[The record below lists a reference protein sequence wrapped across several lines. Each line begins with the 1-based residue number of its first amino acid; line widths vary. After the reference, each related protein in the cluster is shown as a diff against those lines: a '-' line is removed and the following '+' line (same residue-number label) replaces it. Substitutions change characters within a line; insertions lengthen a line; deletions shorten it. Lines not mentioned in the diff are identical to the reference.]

1 MAENE
6 GLRKTGNA
14 WVVCIEP
21 DVCNTPIGDEM
32 KPVPYQIRACL
43 AAGVDEASTVK
54 LGTFDTT
61 TMASRITTVEGD
73 EPGTG
78 GGVKSGV
85 NLGYCRPISHSTT
98 VQAQGNNIIYHTSLY
113 AMNCAGPDG
122 PENTIG
128 KAVFMAHGSA
138 PYAGPLVD
146 LDKMR
151 EEAEKSWWDKASD
164 WVHTGLDIVGFIPGL
179 GEIADGL
186 NAVIYLAEGDYLN
199 AGISAAGMIP
209 FAGAAATGGRLA
221 VKAGKAVAEAVGKE
235 GAQEAA
241 QQLGK
246 QGAEQLGKQGAEQA
260 GKQGAEQ
267 AGKQGAEQAGKEGA
281 EKAGKEGAEKA
292 GKEGAE
298 KAGKEGAEK
307 AGKEGAEKAGKE
319 GAEKAGKEGA
329 EKAGK
334 KGADDAAGG
343 GAKKPKK
350 QGKDGIV
357 IKGTPGKG
365 SKAGRGKG
373 HPKRPRERKS
383 SSEQPPRKRKREGH
397 PVDVV
402 TGEVVDEA
410 TDLSLP
416 GAIPLVIGRRYA
428 SSRHGDRDAALGPGW
443 VHSLEEWIEEGE
455 ETIDLHDGDG
465 RWIYFDKVG
474 AGEASFLR
482 GERLE
487 LRVGRDGSY
496 RVYNPESRITRV
508 FAGPGREALLRSIED
523 ASGNAI
529 TLDYQEGLLSR
540 VVDTAGREVLFTW
553 DRGRLA
559 RLDVRVDG
567 RVERSVEYRYS
578 KARNLA
584 AVVDALGNVEEYEYD
599 GADRMIAARLKGGAR
614 FQYAYDDESGRCVRT
629 WGPDGLHE
637 VELYIDERAQ
647 TTRAESEEPKIYTW
661 DDDGLVTREETTT
674 GVVLAE
680 REYDEDGFIV
690 EERNGA
696 GDATRLE
703 RDARGNPVRVVDAAG
718 NVTTWAYEG
727 DLPVKRT
734 GHDGLETLY
743 SHDERG
749 NLVEIQYPT
758 GVTYK
763 LSHDDRGRLCS
774 IEGPDGLVV
783 RYEYDARHN
792 VIAETDARGART
804 TFEYDTLG
812 RPVSMTDAL
821 GRVTRL
827 TYDRLGRPIE
837 IHRPDGTIARQ
848 AYDAQGNV
856 ARIADALGHVTVM
869 EYAGT
874 GVLTRVTQPDGRTW
888 SFRYSSKERLREI
901 ENPRGEVYAFT
912 YDIAGRVVEELTF
925 DGRVLKY
932 GYSKAGNLAR
942 IDYPDGSFRSFNHDR
957 LGNVV
962 FEQSTDGIA
971 TYPRDALGRL
981 LAAVVEEGES
991 KVVTMFER
999 DGLGRIVTERQGDK
1013 ALRFEYD
1020 ALGRRTKRVLPNG
1033 ATTKYVHDAL
1043 GALVAVEHDG
1053 YRMDIERDVLGREV
1067 WRGRP
1072 DEQVSIQSGY
1082 DAMDR
1087 LIEQRVSASAPGAAI
1102 TQDLVDRKWSYDALG
1117 RVTRIEDGR
1126 WGATTYRYERIDQ
1139 LLEARRGSLREVFA
1153 YDAAGSLL
1161 KMLEGLE
1168 AQTGAAEWELAPGD
1182 LLRQTGKAKYT
1193 YDKRGRRVVKLDLG
1207 ARAANAQGAA
1217 TEYAWDCRDRLRE
1230 VRRPDGTR
1238 VRFSY
1243 DAFGRRV
1250 RKEVVPAGAE
1260 TPDRVVEFV
1269 WDGDELAAD
1278 LERTRGARVFVHDP
1292 GTFVPLL
1299 HAEQGEVFAVVSDHL
1314 GMPKELVGQDGRV
1327 AWSAAHSVWGRV
1339 VEVWRDPA
1347 AQHARPVESPFR
1359 LLGQYEDEETGL
1371 CYTRFRY
1378 FDQEVGRW
1386 CSPDPLGI
1394 HGGARLFAFDGCPTM
1409 EVDPW
1414 GLKTGGAKGRASA
1427 GDESELFYRTMSKEH
1442 YETLKA
1448 TGRMP
1453 GTTET
1458 TISPTQSFS
1467 ESYNGVLV
1475 EFKMKP
1481 GTRAALE
1488 AIGVRDVSALT
1499 TEAYPDMPI
1508 GEKGWGKKHA
1518 RFKGEGKQ
1526 INIALGTGKALDI
1539 FNDNIQGF
1547 DCVGE

>member
-14 WVVCIEP
+14 WVVCLEP
-21 DVCNTPIGDEM
+21 DVCKTPIGDEM

-43 AAGVDEASTVK
+43 AAGVDEATTVK
-54 LGTFDTT
+54 LGTFDTA
-61 TMASRITTVEGD
+61 TMASRITTVQGD

-98 VQAQGNNIIYHTSLY
+98 VHAGGANVTYHTSLY

-128 KAVFMAHGSA
+128 KAVFMAHGLA

-146 LDKMR
+146 LNKMR
-151 EEAEKSWWDKASD
+151 EEAEKSWWEKASD

-267 AGKQGAEQAGKEGA
+267 AGKQGAEQAGKQ
-281 EKAGKEGAEKA
+281 
-292 GKEGAE
+292 
-298 KAGKEGAEK
+298 GAEK

-350 QGKDGIV
+350 KGDDGV
-357 IKGTPGKG
+357 VVKGTPGKG
-365 SKAGRGKG
+365 SKAGSG
-373 HPKRPRERKS
+373 
-383 SSEQPPRKRKREGH
+383 KRKGGKHRRRGSPKKKHKKKEKCTTVGH
-397 PVDVV
+397 PVDVA

-410 TDLSLP
+410 TDISLP
-416 GAIPLVIGRRYA
+416 GVIPLVIERRYA
-428 SSRHGDRDAALGPGW
+428 SSRCDDRDAALGPGW
-443 VHSLEEWIEEGE
+443 SHSLEQWIEEGE
-455 ETIDLHDGDG
+455 ETIDLHDDEG
-465 RWIYFDKVG
+465 RWICFDKVG
-474 AGEASFLR
+474 AGEASFER

-496 RVYNPESRITRV
+496 RVYDLESRIARV
-508 FAGPGREALLRSIED
+508 FAGPGRKALLRSIED

-553 DRGRLA
+553 DRGRLV
-559 RLDVRVDG
+559 RLDVRIDG
-567 RVERSVEYRYS
+567 RVEQWVEYRYS

-584 AVVDALGNVEEYEYD
+584 AVVDALGSVEEYEYD
-599 GADRMIAARLKGGAR
+599 GADRMIVAQLKNGAR
-614 FQYAYDDESGRCVRT
+614 FQYTYDDESGRCVRT

-637 VELYIDERAQ
+637 VELYADERTQ
-647 TTRAESEEPKIYTW
+647 TTRAESEEPRIYTW

-680 REYDEDGFIV
+680 REYDEDGFLV

-696 GDATRLE
+696 GDTTRFE
-703 RDARGNPVRVVDAAG
+703 RDARGNLVRVVDPAG

-734 GHDGLETLY
+734 GPDGLETLY
-743 SHDERG
+743 THDARG
-749 NLVEIQYPT
+749 SLTEIHYPP

-763 LSHDDRGRLCS
+763 LTYDDRGRLWS
-774 IEGPDGLVV
+774 IEGAEGPVV
-783 RYEYDARHN
+783 RYEYDAWHN

-804 TFEYDTLG
+804 MFEYDTLG

-821 GRVTRL
+821 GRGTRL
-827 TYDRLGRPIE
+827 AYDRLGRPIE
-837 IHRPDGTIARQ
+837 LQRPDGSVMQ
-848 AYDAQGNV
+848 QVYDAQGNV
-856 ARIADALGHVTVM
+856 ARITDALGQVTAM

-874 GVLTRVTQPDGRTW
+874 GVLAHVTRPEGQKW
-888 SFRYSSKERLREI
+888 SFRYTSTERLREI
-901 ENPRGEVYAFT
+901 ENPRGEVYRFT
-912 YDIAGRVVEELTF
+912 YDAAGRVIEERTF

-932 GYSKAGNLAR
+932 DYSKAGNLSR
-942 IDYPDGSFRSFNHDR
+942 IDYPDGSFRAFNYDR
-957 LGNVV
+957 IGNIV

-971 TYPRDALGRL
+971 TYPRDSLGRL
-981 LAAVVEEGES
+981 LAAVVEEGEH
-991 KVVTMFER
+991 KIVTMFER
-999 DGLGRIVTERQGDK
+999 DRLGRIVTERQGDK
-1013 ALRFEYD
+1013 SLRFEYD
-1020 ALGRRTKRVLPNG
+1020 AHGRRTRRVLPNG
-1033 ATTKYVHDAL
+1033 ATTKYVYDAL
-1043 GALVAVEHDG
+1043 DALVAVEHDG
-1053 YRMDIERDVLGREV
+1053 YRMEIERDVLGREI

-1072 DEQVSIQSGY
+1072 DEQVSIRSGY
-1082 DAMDR
+1082 DTMDR
-1087 LIEQRVSASAPGAAI
+1087 LIEQRVSASTPGTEI
-1102 TQDLVDRKWSYDALG
+1102 TKGLVERKWSYDALG
-1117 RVTRIEDGR
+1117 RVTRIDDGR
-1126 WGATTYRYERIDQ
+1126 WGATTYRYDRIDQ

-1153 YDAAGSLL
+1153 YDVAGSLRT
-1161 KMLEGLE
+1161 MLESLE
-1168 AQTGAAEWELAPGD
+1168 AQAGSPEWEIAPGD
-1182 LLRQTGKAKYT
+1182 LLRHAGKAKYT
-1193 YDKRGRRVVKLDLG
+1193 YDKRGRRTVKLDLG
-1207 ARAANAQGAA
+1207 ARTEGAEAAA

-1250 RKEVVPAGAE
+1250 RKDVVLAGAE
-1260 TPDRVVEFV
+1260 TADRTVEFL
-1269 WDGDELAAD
+1269 WDGNELAAD

-1292 GTFVPLL
+1292 GTSVPLL
-1299 HAEQGEVFAVVSDHL
+1299 QAEQGQVFAVVNDHL
-1314 GMPKELVGQDGRV
+1314 GMPKELLGPDGRV
-1327 AWSAAHSVWGRV
+1327 AWSAAHSAWGRV
-1339 VEVWRDPA
+1339 VEVFRDQA
-1347 AQHARPVESPFR
+1347 AQDARPVESPFR
-1359 LLGQYEDEETGL
+1359 LLGQYADDETGL
-1371 CYTRFRY
+1371 CYVRFRY
-1378 FDQEVGRW
+1378 WDPDVGRW
-1386 CSPDPLGI
+1386 CSPDPLGVA
-1394 HGGARLFAFDGCPTM
+1394 GGAKLFAFDGSPTLLVDPLGLNTRPPKRLKKEDPGLQDFIQKLQQAGVNVTNSNIEIM
-1409 EVDPW
+1409 GASGEILGEVDVITDKVLIQYKNGASSPNAIIKQV
-1414 GLKTGGAKGRASA
+1414 LEKTEPYVTRPVVVFVNDTGKSGDRTVKKA
-1427 GDESELFYRTMSKEH
+1427 GSKICV
-1442 YETLKA
+1442 TNNFDL
-1448 TGRMP
+1448 
-1453 GTTET
+1453 
-1458 TISPTQSFS
+1458 
-1467 ESYNGVLV
+1467 LV
-1475 EFKMKP
+1475 E
-1481 GTRAALE
+1481 
-1488 AIGVRDVSALT
+1488 AI
-1499 TEAYPDMPI
+1499 
-1508 GEKGWGKKHA
+1508 K
-1518 RFKGEGKQ
+1518 
-1526 INIALGTGKALDI
+1526 
-1539 FNDNIQGF
+1539 
-1547 DCVGE
+1547 

>member
-6 GLRKTGNA
+6 GIRKTGNA

-21 DVCNTPIGDEM
+21 DVCKTPIGDEM

-43 AAGVDEASTVK
+43 AAGVDEASTVR

-61 TMASRITTVEGD
+61 TMASRITRVEGD

-113 AMNCAGPDG
+113 AMNCAGPNG
-122 PENTIG
+122 PENTTG
-128 KAVFMAHGSA
+128 KVVFMAHGLA

-146 LDKMR
+146 LNKMR
-151 EEAEKSWWDKASD
+151 EEAEKSWWEKASD
-164 WVHTGLDIVGFIPGL
+164 WVHTGLDIAGFIPGI

-186 NAVIYLAEGDYLN
+186 NAAIYLAEGDYVN
-199 AGISAAGMIP
+199 AAISAAGMIP

-221 VKAGKAVAEAVGKE
+221 AKAGKAIAEGVGQQGAKQ
-235 GAQEAA
+235 GAQEVA
-241 QQLGK
+241 QQ
-246 QGAEQLGKQGAEQA
+246 AGKQGAEQA

-267 AGKQGAEQAGKEGA
+267 AGKQGAEQAGKQGA
-281 EKAGKEGAEKA
+281 EGAGKEGAERA

-298 KAGKEGAEK
+298 RAGKEGAER
-307 AGKEGAEKAGKE
+307 AGKEGAG
-319 GAEKAGKEGA
+319 
-329 EKAGK
+329 KAGK
-334 KGADDAAGG
+334 KGDDAAGG

-350 QGKDGIV
+350 KGNDGIV
-357 IKGTPGKG
+357 VKGSGGKG
-365 SKAGRGKG
+365 GGGRGG
-373 HPKRPRERKS
+373 SRGPKRPRKRRQS
-383 SSEQPPRKRKREGH
+383 SGRPSRKRRCEGH
-397 PVDVV
+397 PVDVA

-416 GAIPLVIGRRYA
+416 GAIPLVIERRYA
-428 SSRHGDRDAALGPGW
+428 SSRQDDRDAALGPGW
-443 VHSLEEWIEEGE
+443 AHSLEEWIEEGE
-455 ETIDLHDGDG
+455 ETIDLHDGEG
-465 RWIYFDKVG
+465 RWIYFDKVS
-474 AGEASFLR
+474 AGEATFHR

-496 RVYNPESRITRV
+496 RVYSPENRITRV
-508 FAGPGREALLRSIED
+508 FSGPGRRALLRSIED
-523 ASGNAI
+523 ANGNAI

-540 VVDTAGREVLFTW
+540 VVDTAEREVLFTW

-567 RVERSVEYRYS
+567 RVEQSVEYRYS

-637 VELYIDERAQ
+637 VELYADERAQ
-647 TTRAESEEPKIYTW
+647 TTRTESQEPKIYTW

-680 REYDEDGFIV
+680 RAYDEDGHVV

-696 GDATRLE
+696 GDATRFE
-703 RDARGNPVRVVDAAG
+703 RDARGNLVRVVDPAG

-734 GHDGLETLY
+734 GSDGLETLY
-743 SHDERG
+743 AHDARG
-749 NLVEIQYPT
+749 NLIEVQYPT
-758 GVTYK
+758 GITYK

-774 IEGPDGLVV
+774 IEGPEGPVV
-783 RYEYDARHN
+783 RYEYDARHD

-856 ARIADALGHVTVM
+856 ARIADALGRVTAM

-874 GVLTRVTQPDGRTW
+874 GVLARITQPDGNTW
-888 SFRYSSKERLREI
+888 SFRYTSTERLREI

-912 YDIAGRVVEELTF
+912 YDVAGRIAEELTF
-925 DGRVLKY
+925 DGRALKY

-942 IDYPDGSFRSFNHDR
+942 VDYPDGSFRSFNHDR
-957 LGNVV
+957 LGNII
-962 FEQSTDGIA
+962 FEKSTDGIA
-971 TYPRDALGRL
+971 TYPRDTLGRL

-999 DGLGRIVTERQGDK
+999 DELGRVVTERQGDK

-1033 ATTKYVHDAL
+1033 ATTKYVYDAL
-1043 GALVAVEHDG
+1043 DALIAVEHDG
-1053 YRMDIERDVLGREV
+1053 YRMEIERDVLGREV

-1082 DAMDR
+1082 DAMNR

-1102 TQDLVDRKWSYDALG
+1102 VEGLVERRWSYDALG

-1126 WGATTYRYERIDQ
+1126 WGATTYRYDRIDQ
-1139 LLEARRGSLREVFA
+1139 LLEAQRGSLREVFA
-1153 YDAAGSLL
+1153 YDAAGSLQ

-1168 AQTGAAEWELAPGD
+1168 AQAASPEWEIAPGN
-1182 LLRQTGKAKYT
+1182 LLRQTGKAKHT
-1193 YDKRGRRVVKLDLG
+1193 YDARGRRVVKIDLG
-1207 ARAANAQGAA
+1207 VRAGGAEGAA
-1217 TEYAWDCRDRLRE
+1217 TEYMWDCRDRLRE

-1250 RKEVVPAGAE
+1250 RKELVPAGAE
-1260 TPDRVVEFV
+1260 AADRMVEFL

-1299 HAEQGEVFAVVSDHL
+1299 QAEQGQVFAVVSDHL
-1314 GMPKELVGQDGRV
+1314 GMPKELVGPDGRV
-1327 AWSAAHSVWGRV
+1327 AWSAVHSAWGRV
-1339 VEVWRDPA
+1339 IDAWKDPA
-1347 AQHARPVESPFR
+1347 AQPARPVESPFR
-1359 LLGQYEDEETGL
+1359 LLGQYADEETGL

-1378 FDQEVGRW
+1378 FDPEVGRW
-1386 CSPDPLGI
+1386 CSPDPLGLA
-1394 HGGARLFAFDGCPTM
+1394 GGRNLYSYAPNALGWI
-1409 EVDPW
+1409 DPL
-1414 GLKTGGAKGRASA
+1414 GLKCEVFVRFVSEAEANAIRNAGG
-1427 GDESELFYRTMSKEH
+1427 LVP
-1442 YETLKA
+1442 
-1448 TGRMP
+1448 RMHGSTP
-1453 GTTET
+1453 
-1458 TISPTQSFS
+1458 S
-1467 ESYNGVLV
+1467 
-1475 EFKMKP
+1475 
-1481 GTRAALE
+1481 RAAKWISE
-1488 AIGVRDVSALT
+1488 AAQPRNPRDLGASSNYTHRVELRMKEGTKDWLNDPSRKVDYERMEGTEKDNADKVMVKSNEPGSYGVGSNL
-1499 TEAYPDMPI
+1499 
-1508 GEKGWGKKHA
+1508 
-1518 RFKGEGKQ
+1518 
-1526 INIALGTGKALDI
+1526 LDA
-1539 FNDNIQGF
+1539 FNERIVQGGIS
-1547 DCVGE
+1547 VTPLSQGSGRRRR

>member
-6 GLRKTGNA
+6 ALCKTGNA
-14 WVVCIEP
+14 WVVCTEP
-21 DVCNTPIGDEM
+21 DVCKTPIGDEM

-43 AAGVDEASTVK
+43 AAGVDEATTVR
-54 LGTFDTT
+54 LGTFDTA
-61 TMASRITTVEGD
+61 TMASRITTVQGD

-85 NLGYCRPISHSTT
+85 NLGYCRPVTHSTT
-98 VQAQGNNIIYHTSLY
+98 VHAGGANVTYHTSLY

-122 PENTIG
+122 PENTFG
-128 KAVFMAHGSA
+128 KAVFMAHGLA

-146 LDKMR
+146 LNKMR
-151 EEAEKSWWDKASD
+151 EEAEKSWWEKASD

-186 NAVIYLAEGDYLN
+186 NAAIYLAEGDYLN
-199 AGISAAGMIP
+199 AAISAAGMIP
-209 FAGAAATGGRLA
+209 FGGAAATGGRLA
-221 VKAGKAVAEAVGKE
+221 AKAGKAVAEAVGKE

-246 QGAEQLGKQGAEQA
+246 QGAEQLGKQ
-260 GKQGAEQ
+260 
-267 AGKQGAEQAGKEGA
+267 
-281 EKAGKEGAEKA
+281 
-292 GKEGAE
+292 GAE

-350 QGKDGIV
+350 GKDGV
-357 IKGTPGKG
+357 VVKGTPGKG
-365 SKAGRGKG
+365 SKAGGGRGR
-373 HPKRPRERKS
+373 PKRPRKRKS
-383 SSEQPPRKRKREGH
+383 SSGQPSRKRKREGH
-397 PVDVV
+397 PVDVA

-416 GAIPLVIGRRYA
+416 GVIPLVFERRYA
-428 SSRHGDRDAALGPGW
+428 SSRHDDRDAALGPGW

-455 ETIDLHDGDG
+455 ETIDLHDGEG

-474 AGEASFLR
+474 AGEASFHR

-487 LRVGRDGSY
+487 LRVGLDGSY
-496 RVYNPESRITRV
+496 RVYSPENRVTRV

-567 RVERSVEYRYS
+567 RVEQSVGYRYS
-578 KARNLA
+578 NARNLA
-584 AVVDALGNVEEYEYD
+584 AVVDALGNAEEYEYD
-599 GADRMIAARLKGGAR
+599 GADRMISARLKNGAR
-614 FQYAYDDESGRCVRT
+614 FQYTYDDESGRCVRT

-637 VELYIDERAQ
+637 VELYADERTR

-680 REYDEDGFIV
+680 REYDEDGHVV

-696 GDATRLE
+696 GNAARFE
-703 RDARGNPVRVVDAAG
+703 RDGRGNVVRVVDPAG
-718 NVTTWAYEG
+718 NVTAWTYEG

-734 GHDGLETLY
+734 GPDGLETLY
-743 SHDERG
+743 THDARG
-749 NLVEIQYPT
+749 DLIGIQYPT

-774 IEGPDGLVV
+774 IEGPEGPVV

-812 RPVSMTDAL
+812 RPVSMTDTL

-837 IHRPDGTIARQ
+837 IQRPDGTIARH
-848 AYDAQGNV
+848 AYDAQGNL
-856 ARIADALGHVTVM
+856 ARITDALGHVTTM
-869 EYAGT
+869 DYAGT
-874 GVLTRVTQPDGRTW
+874 GVLTRITQPDGHTW
-888 SFRYSSKERLREI
+888 SFRYTPKERLREI
-901 ENPRGEVYAFT
+901 ENPRGERYAFAR
-912 YDIAGRVVEELTF
+912 DLAGRVVEERTF

-932 GYSKAGNLAR
+932 DYSKAGNLSR
-942 IDYPDGSFRSFNHDR
+942 IDYPDGSFRAFNHDK
-957 LGNVV
+957 LGNVA
-962 FEQSTDGIA
+962 FERSTDGIA
-971 TYPRDALGRL
+971 TYLRDAFGRL
-981 LAAVVEEGES
+981 LGAVVEEGER

-999 DGLGRIVTERQGDK
+999 DKLGRIVTERQGDK

-1033 ATTKYVHDAL
+1033 ATTSYVYDAL
-1043 GALVAVEHDG
+1043 DALIAVEHDG
-1053 YRMDIERDVLGREV
+1053 YRMEIERDVLGREV

-1072 DEQVSIQSGY
+1072 DEQVSIRSRY

-1087 LIEQRVSASAPGAAI
+1087 LIEQRVSASAPGAEI
-1102 TQDLVDRKWSYDALG
+1102 TKDLVERKWSYDALG
-1117 RVTRIEDGR
+1117 RVARIEDGR
-1126 WGATTYRYERIDQ
+1126 WGVTTYRYDRIDQ
-1139 LLEARRGSLREVFA
+1139 LLEAQRGSLREVFA
-1153 YDAAGSLL
+1153 YDAAGSLQR
-1161 KMLEGLE
+1161 MLEGLE
-1168 AQTGAAEWELAPGD
+1168 AQSGSPEWEIAPGD

-1193 YDKRGRRVVKLDLG
+1193 YDERGRRVVKLDLS
-1207 ARAANAQGAA
+1207 ARAGGAEGAA
-1217 TEYAWDCRDRLRE
+1217 TEYTWDCRDRLRE

-1250 RKEVVPAGAE
+1250 RKEIVPTGAE
-1260 TPDRVVEFV
+1260 VADRTVEFV
-1269 WDGDELAAD
+1269 WDGNELAAD

-1299 HAEQGEVFAVVSDHL
+1299 QAEQGQVFAVVNDHL
-1314 GMPKELVGQDGRV
+1314 GMPKELVDPDGRV
-1327 AWSAAHSVWGRV
+1327 AWSAAHSAWGRV
-1339 VEVWRDPA
+1339 VEVFRDPA
-1347 AQHARPVESPFR
+1347 AQRAVPVESPFR
-1359 LLGQYEDEETGL
+1359 LLGQYSDEETGL

-1378 FDQEVGRW
+1378 FDPEVGRW
-1386 CSPDPLGI
+1386 CSADPLGI
-1394 HGGARLFAFDGCPTM
+1394 RGGARLYAFDGAATL
-1409 EVDPW
+1409 EVDPL
-1414 GLKTGGAKGRASA
+1414 GLSKLNLGA
-1427 GDESELFYRTMSKEH
+1427 GDNPMRDAVNVDLNPRHPDVTSVDANIMPYANDAFDSVHAINPHGFNPVSDEVARVLKPGGQLVVTVNSSANPYTPGKRKAPISEALE
-1442 YETLKA
+1442 
-1448 TGRMP
+1448 
-1453 GTTET
+1453 
-1458 TISPTQSFS
+1458 
-1467 ESYNGVLV
+1467 LV
-1475 EFKMKP
+1475 EGPVPLKPEHDFGTMKRTDGGPLDKTKLQSYVFKKKQSNP
-1481 GTRAALE
+1481 P
-1488 AIGVRDVSALT
+1488 SS
-1499 TEAYPDMPI
+1499 
-1508 GEKGWGKKHA
+1508 GKC
-1518 RFKGEGKQ
+1518 GK
-1526 INIALGTGKALDI
+1526 
-1539 FNDNIQGF
+1539 
-1547 DCVGE
+1547 

>member
-6 GLRKTGNA
+6 GLCKTGNA

-21 DVCNTPIGDEM
+21 DVCKTPIGDEM

-54 LGTFDTT
+54 LGTFDTA
-61 TMASRITTVEGD
+61 TMASRITTVQGD

-98 VQAQGNNIIYHTSLY
+98 VQAQGNNIVYHTSLY

-128 KAVFMAHGSA
+128 KAVFMAHGLA

-151 EEAEKSWWDKASD
+151 EEAEKSWWEKASD

-186 NAVIYLAEGDYLN
+186 NAAIYLAEGDYLN
-199 AGISAAGMIP
+199 AAISAAGMIP
-209 FAGAAATGGRLA
+209 FGGAAATGGRLA
-221 VKAGKAVAEAVGKE
+221 AKAGKAVAEAVGKE

-241 QQLGK
+241 QQVGKQGAK
-246 QGAEQLGKQGAEQA
+246 QGAEQ
-260 GKQGAEQ
+260 
-267 AGKQGAEQAGKEGA
+267 
-281 EKAGKEGAEKA
+281 
-292 GKEGAE
+292 
-298 KAGKEGAEK
+298 AGKEGAEK

-343 GAKKPKK
+343 GAKKPKNK
-350 QGKDGIV
+350 GDDGV
-357 IKGTPGKG
+357 VVKGTPGKG
-365 SKAGRGKG
+365 SKAGSG
-373 HPKRPRERKS
+373 
-383 SSEQPPRKRKREGH
+383 KRKGGKHRRKESPKKKRKKKDKCTTVGH
-397 PVDVV
+397 PVDVA

-410 TDLSLP
+410 TDISLP
-416 GAIPLVIGRRYA
+416 GVIPLVIERQYA
-428 SSRHGDRDAALGPGW
+428 SSRCDDRDAALGPGW
-443 VHSLEEWIEEGE
+443 SHSLEQWIEEGE
-455 ETIDLHDGDG
+455 ETIDLHDDEG
-465 RWIYFDKVG
+465 RWICFDKVG
-474 AGEASFLR
+474 AGEASFER

-496 RVYNPESRITRV
+496 RVYDPESRITRA
-508 FAGPGREALLRSIED
+508 FAGPGRKALLRSIED

-540 VVDTAGREVLFTW
+540 VVDTAGREVLFSW

-567 RVERSVEYRYS
+567 RVEQSVEYRYS

-599 GADRMIAARLKGGAR
+599 GADRMTVARLKNGAR
-614 FQYAYDDESGRCVRT
+614 FQYTYDDESGRCVRT

-637 VELYIDERAQ
+637 VELYADERTQ

-674 GVVLAE
+674 GVLLGE
-680 REYDEDGFIV
+680 REYDEDDFV
-690 EERNGA
+690 LEERNGA
-696 GDATRLE
+696 GDATRFE
-703 RDARGNPVRVVDAAG
+703 RDARGNLVRVVDPAG
-718 NVTTWAYEG
+718 NATAWTYEG
-727 DLPVKRT
+727 DLPVKRI
-734 GHDGLETLY
+734 GPDGLETLY
-743 SHDERG
+743 THDARG
-749 NLVEIQYPT
+749 NLIEIQYST

-763 LSHDDRGRLCS
+763 VSYDDRGRLCS
-774 IEGPDGLVV
+774 IEGPEGPVV

-821 GRVTRL
+821 GRVARIA
-827 TYDRLGRPIE
+827 YDRMGRPIE
-837 IHRPDGTIARQ
+837 IQRPDGTVARQ

-856 ARIADALGHVTVM
+856 ARVTDALGQATAM
-869 EYAGT
+869 EYGGT
-874 GVLTRVTQPDGRTW
+874 GVLTRITQPDGQTW
-888 SFRYSSKERLREI
+888 SFRYTSTERLREI

-912 YDIAGRVVEELTF
+912 YDVAGRIVEELTF

-971 TYPRDALGRL
+971 TYPRDTLGRL

-999 DGLGRIVTERQGDK
+999 DKLGRIVTERQGDK

-1033 ATTKYVHDAL
+1033 ATTKYEYDAL
-1043 GALVAVEHDG
+1043 DALIAVEHDG
-1053 YRMDIERDVLGREV
+1053 YRMEIERDALGREV
-1067 WRGRP
+1067 CRCSP

-1082 DAMDR
+1082 DAMNR
-1087 LIEQRVSASAPGAAI
+1087 LIEQRVSASAPGTAV
-1102 TQDLVDRKWSYDALG
+1102 TKDLVERKWSYDALG
-1117 RVTRIEDGR
+1117 RVTRIEDCR
-1126 WGATTYRYERIDQ
+1126 WGATTYRYDRIDQ
-1139 LLEARRGSLREVFA
+1139 LLEAQRGSLREVFA
-1153 YDAAGSLL
+1153 YDAAGSLRR
-1161 KMLEGLE
+1161 MLEGLE
-1168 AQTGAAEWELAPGD
+1168 AHAGSREWEIAPGNV
-1182 LLRQTGKAKYT
+1182 LRQTSEAKYT

-1207 ARAANAQGAA
+1207 ARAGGAEGAA
-1217 TEYAWDCRDRLRE
+1217 TEYTWDCRDRLRE
-1230 VRRPDGTR
+1230 VRRPDGAR

-1250 RKEVVPAGAE
+1250 RKELVPAGAE
-1260 TPDRVVEFV
+1260 AADGTVEFL

-1299 HAEQGEVFAVVSDHL
+1299 HAEQGQVFAVVSDHL
-1314 GMPKELVGQDGRV
+1314 GMPKELVGPDGRV
-1327 AWSAAHSVWGRV
+1327 AWSAVHSAWGRV
-1339 VEVWRDPA
+1339 IDAWRDPP
-1347 AQHARPVESPFR
+1347 AQNARPMESPFR
-1359 LLGQYEDEETGL
+1359 LLGQYADEETGL

-1378 FDQEVGRW
+1378 FDSEVGRW
-1386 CSPDPLGI
+1386 CSPDPLGLA
-1394 HGGARLFAFDGCPTM
+1394 GGRNLYSYAPNALGWI
-1409 EVDPW
+1409 DPL
-1414 GLKTGGAKGRASA
+1414 GLKCEVFVRFVSEAEANAIRSA
-1427 GDESELFYRTMSKEH
+1427 GGLVPRMHGSTPSRAAKWISEASQPRNPRDLGASSNYTHR
-1442 YETLKA
+1442 
-1448 TGRMP
+1448 
-1453 GTTET
+1453 
-1458 TISPTQSFS
+1458 
-1467 ESYNGVLV
+1467 V
-1475 EFKMKP
+1475 EFKMKEGTKQWLNDPSRKIDYESMAGTEKDNADKVMVKSNEP
-1481 GTRAALE
+1481 GSY
-1488 AIGVRDVSALT
+1488 GVGSNLLDAFNER
-1499 TEAYPDMPI
+1499 
-1508 GEKGWGKKHA
+1508 
-1518 RFKGEGKQ
+1518 
-1526 INIALGTGKALDI
+1526 IAQGGISVTPLSQGTGRRRR
-1539 FNDNIQGF
+1539 
-1547 DCVGE
+1547 

>member
-21 DVCNTPIGDEM
+21 DVCKTPIGDEM

-43 AAGVDEASTVK
+43 AAGVDEASTVT

-151 EEAEKSWWDKASD
+151 EEAEKSWWEKASD
-164 WVHTGLDIVGFIPGL
+164 WVHTGLDIVGFIPGV

-186 NAVIYLAEGDYLN
+186 NAVIYLAEGDYMN
-199 AGISAAGMIP
+199 AAISAAGMIP

-221 VKAGKAVAEAVGKE
+221 VKAGKAVAKAVGKE

-241 QQLGK
+241 EQVAKQGAEQAGK
-246 QGAEQLGKQGAEQA
+246 QGAEKAGKQGAEQA

-267 AGKQGAEQAGKEGA
+267 AGKQGAEQAGK
-281 EKAGKEGAEKA
+281 
-292 GKEGAE
+292 
-298 KAGKEGAEK
+298 
-307 AGKEGAEKAGKE
+307 
-319 GAEKAGKEGA
+319 
-329 EKAGK
+329 
-334 KGADDAAGG
+334 KGADDAASG

-350 QGKDGIV
+350 KGKDGIV

-365 SKAGRGKG
+365 SKGGGGRGRRKP
-373 HPKRPRERKS
+373 HRKRGRS
-383 SSEQPPRKRKREGH
+383 SGQPARKRKCEGH
-397 PVDVV
+397 PVDVA
-402 TGEVVDEA
+402 TGEVVDQA

-416 GAIPLVIGRRYA
+416 GVIPLVIERHYA
-428 SSRHGDRDAALGPGW
+428 SSRCNDRDAALGPGW
-443 VHSLEEWIEEGE
+443 CHSLEEWIEEGE
-455 ETIDLHDGDG
+455 ETIDLHDGEG
-465 RWIYFDKVG
+465 RWLCFDKTG

-496 RVYNPESRITRV
+496 RVYDPESRITRV
-508 FAGPGREALLRSIED
+508 FAGPGGKALLRSIED
-523 ASGNAI
+523 AHGNAI
-529 TLDYQEGLLSR
+529 TLDHEEGLLSR
-540 VVDTAGREVLFTW
+540 VIDTAGREVLFTW

-559 RLDVRVDG
+559 RLDVRVDD
-567 RVERSVEYRYS
+567 RVEQSVEYRYT

-599 GADRMIAARLKGGAR
+599 GADRMIAAQLKNGAR

-637 VELYIDERAQ
+637 VELYADERTQ
-647 TTRAESEEPKIYTW
+647 TTRAESEEPRIYTW

-680 REYDEDGFIV
+680 REHDDDGYVV
-690 EERNGA
+690 EESNGA
-696 GDATRLE
+696 GDATRFE
-703 RDARGNPVRVVDAAG
+703 RDARGNVVRVVDPAG
-718 NVTTWAYEG
+718 NVTAWTYEG
-727 DLPVKRT
+727 DLPLKRT
-734 GHDGLETLY
+734 GPGGLETLY
-743 SHDERG
+743 THDARG
-749 NLVEIQYPT
+749 SLVEIQYPT
-758 GVTYK
+758 GITYK
-763 LSHDDRGRLCS
+763 LSRDDRGRLCS
-774 IEGPDGLVV
+774 IEGPEGPIV

-792 VIAETDARGART
+792 VTAETDARGART
-804 TFEYDTLG
+804 TFEYDALG

-821 GRVTRL
+821 WRVTRL

-837 IHRPDGTIARQ
+837 IRHPDGTATRQ
-848 AYDAQGNV
+848 AYDAQDNV
-856 ARIADALGHVTVM
+856 ARITDALGQATAM
-869 EYAGT
+869 EYSGT
-874 GVLTRVTQPDGRTW
+874 GVLTRVTQPDGHTW
-888 SFRYSSKERLREI
+888 SFRYTSKERLREI
-901 ENPRGEVYAFT
+901 ENPRGEVHAFT
-912 YDIAGRVVEELTF
+912 YDVAGRIVEERTF

-932 GYSKAGNLAR
+932 GYSKAGNLSR

-957 LGNVV
+957 LGNIV

-971 TYPRDALGRL
+971 TYPRDALGRML
-981 LAAVVEEGES
+981 GAVVEEGEH

-999 DGLGRIVTERQGDK
+999 DTLGRIVTERQGDK

-1020 ALGRRTKRVLPNG
+1020 ALGRRAKRVLPNG
-1033 ATTKYVHDAL
+1033 ATTKYVYDAM

-1053 YRMDIERDVLGREV
+1053 YRMDIARDVLGREV

-1087 LIEQRVSASAPGAAI
+1087 LIEQRVSASAPGTAI
-1102 TQDLVDRKWSYDALG
+1102 AEGLVERKWSYDALG

-1126 WGATTYRYERIDQ
+1126 WGATTYRYGRIEQ
-1139 LLEARRGSLREVFA
+1139 LLEAQRGSLREVFA
-1153 YDAAGSLL
+1153 YDAAGSLR
-1161 KMLEGLE
+1161 KMIEGLE
-1168 AQTGAAEWELAPGD
+1168 AQTGAAEWEVAPGD
-1182 LLRQTGKAKYT
+1182 LLRQTDKAKYT
-1193 YDKRGRRVVKLDLG
+1193 YDERGRRVVKLDLG
-1207 ARAANAQGAA
+1207 ARTESAEAAA
-1217 TEYAWDCRDRLRE
+1217 TEYTWDCRDRLLA

-1243 DAFGRRV
+1243 DAFGRRI
-1250 RKEVVPAGAE
+1250 RKEVVPTGAE
-1260 TPDRVVEFV
+1260 AADRTVEFV
-1269 WDGDELAAD
+1269 WDGNELAAD

-1299 HAEQGEVFAVVSDHL
+1299 QAEQGQVFAVVNDHL
-1314 GMPKELVGQDGRV
+1314 GMPKELVDASGRV
-1327 AWSAAHSVWGRV
+1327 AWSAAHSAWGRV
-1339 VEVWRDPA
+1339 VEVSRDPA

-1359 LLGQYEDEETGL
+1359 LLGQYADEETGL

-1378 FDQEVGRW
+1378 FDAEAGRW

-1394 HGGARLFAFDGCPTM
+1394 LGGLGLFRLDGSPTSSLDPLGLSSRTPDAWELNPAKDLDWRGQGKTINEALAEAFRRTGVPREAFEPTIWAKSKWGKTVPVEWQAAGGAIVNMDDPTIIPTKEGPQEPHVGYQSPGKRGKGGRVRGHILLDEVPATRGSLADKKGCT
-1409 EVDPW
+1409 
-1414 GLKTGGAKGRASA
+1414 
-1427 GDESELFYRTMSKEH
+1427 
-1442 YETLKA
+1442 
-1448 TGRMP
+1448 
-1453 GTTET
+1453 
-1458 TISPTQSFS
+1458 
-1467 ESYNGVLV
+1467 
-1475 EFKMKP
+1475 
-1481 GTRAALE
+1481 
-1488 AIGVRDVSALT
+1488 
-1499 TEAYPDMPI
+1499 
-1508 GEKGWGKKHA
+1508 
-1518 RFKGEGKQ
+1518 
-1526 INIALGTGKALDI
+1526 
-1539 FNDNIQGF
+1539 
-1547 DCVGE
+1547 

>member
-6 GLRKTGNA
+6 GLCKTGNA
-14 WVVCIEP
+14 WVVCTEP
-21 DVCNTPIGDEM
+21 DVCKTPIGDEM

-43 AAGVDEASTVK
+43 AAGVDEATTVR
-54 LGTFDTT
+54 LGTFDTA
-61 TMASRITTVEGD
+61 TMASRITTVQGD

-85 NLGYCRPISHSTT
+85 NLGYCRPITHSTT
-98 VQAQGNNIIYHTSLY
+98 VHAGGANITYHTSLY

-128 KAVFMAHGSA
+128 KAVFMAHGLA

-146 LDKMR
+146 LNKMR
-151 EEAEKSWWDKASD
+151 EEAEKSWWEKASD
-164 WVHTGLDIVGFIPGL
+164 WVHTGLDIVGFIPGI

-186 NAVIYLAEGDYLN
+186 NAAIYLAEGDYVN
-199 AGISAAGMIP
+199 AAISAAGMIP
-209 FAGAAATGGRLA
+209 FAGSAATGGRLA
-221 VKAGKAVAEAVGKE
+221 AKAGKAIAEEVGEQGAKQ

-241 QQLGK
+241 Q
-246 QGAEQLGKQGAEQA
+246 QA

-267 AGKQGAEQAGKEGA
+267 
-281 EKAGKEGAEKA
+281 
-292 GKEGAE
+292 
-298 KAGKEGAEK
+298 AGKEGAEK

-350 QGKDGIV
+350 KGNDGV
-357 IKGTPGKG
+357 VVKGTPGKG
-365 SKAGRGKG
+365 SKAGGGKG
-373 HPKRPRERKS
+373 RPKRPRKRKS
-383 SSEQPPRKRKREGH
+383 SSGQPSRKRKCAGH
-397 PVDVV
+397 PVDVA

-416 GAIPLVIGRRYA
+416 GVIPLVIERQYA
-428 SSRHGDRDAALGPGW
+428 SSRQGDRDAALGPGW

-455 ETIDLHDGDG
+455 ETIDLHDGEG

-474 AGEASFLR
+474 PGEASFHR

-487 LRVGRDGSY
+487 LRVGLDGSY
-496 RVYNPESRITRV
+496 RAYNPGNRFTRV
-508 FAGPGREALLRSIED
+508 FAGPGRKAPLRSIED
-523 ASGNAI
+523 ANGNAI

-567 RVERSVEYRYS
+567 RVEQWVEYRYS

-599 GADRMIAARLKGGAR
+599 GADRMISAQLKSGAR

-637 VELYIDERAQ
+637 VELYADERAQ
-647 TTRAESEEPKIYTW
+647 TTRTESEEPKIYTW

-674 GVVLAE
+674 GVVLEE
-680 REYDEDGFIV
+680 REYDEDGFV
-690 EERNGA
+690 LEERNGA
-696 GDATRLE
+696 GDATRFA
-703 RDARGNPVRVVDAAG
+703 RDARGNLVRVVDPAG
-718 NVTTWAYEG
+718 NVTAWTYEG

-734 GHDGLETLY
+734 GPDGLETLY
-743 SHDERG
+743 THDARG
-749 NLVEIQYPT
+749 NLIEVQYPT
-758 GVTYK
+758 GIAYK

-774 IEGPDGLVV
+774 IEGPEGPVV
-783 RYEYDARHN
+783 RYEYDARHH

-827 TYDRLGRPIE
+827 AYDRLGRPIE
-837 IHRPDGTIARQ
+837 IHRPDETVARQ

-856 ARIADALGHVTVM
+856 ARITDALGRVTAM

-874 GVLTRVTQPDGRTW
+874 GVLTRVTQPDGHTW
-888 SFRYSSKERLREI
+888 SFRYTSTERLREI
-901 ENPRGEVYAFT
+901 ENPRGELYTFT
-912 YDIAGRVVEELTF
+912 YDVAGRIVEERAF

-932 GYSKAGNLAR
+932 DYSKAGNLSR
-942 IDYPDGSFRSFNHDR
+942 VDYPDGSFRSFNRDR
-957 LGNVV
+957 LGNVI

-981 LAAVVEEGES
+981 LAAVVEEGEN
-991 KVVTMFER
+991 KIVTMFER
-999 DGLGRIVTERQGDK
+999 DRLGRIVTERQGDK

-1020 ALGRRTKRVLPNG
+1020 ARGRRTKRVLPNG
-1033 ATTKYVHDAL
+1033 ATTTYVYDAL
-1043 GALVAVEHDG
+1043 DALVAVEHDG
-1053 YRMDIERDVLGREV
+1053 YRMDIERDALGREV

-1087 LIEQRVSASAPGAAI
+1087 LIEQRVSASAPGAEI
-1102 TQDLVDRKWSYDALG
+1102 TKGLVERQWSYDALG
-1117 RVTRIEDGR
+1117 RVTRIVDGR
-1126 WGATTYRYERIDQ
+1126 WGATTYRYGRIDQ
-1139 LLEARRGSLREVFA
+1139 LLEAQRGSLREVFA
-1153 YDAAGSLL
+1153 YDAAGSLRR
-1161 KMLEGLE
+1161 MLEGVE
-1168 AQTGAAEWELAPGD
+1168 AQAGSSDWEIAPGN
-1182 LLRQTGKAKYT
+1182 LLRRTDKAKYT

-1207 ARAANAQGAA
+1207 GRTGDADGAA
-1217 TEYAWDCRDRLRE
+1217 TEYIWDCRDRLRE

-1238 VRFSY
+1238 ARFSY

-1260 TPDRVVEFV
+1260 EADRAVEFL
-1269 WDGDELAAD
+1269 WDGNELAVD

-1299 HAEQGEVFAVVSDHL
+1299 QAEQGQVYAVVNDHL
-1314 GMPKELVGQDGRV
+1314 GMPKELVGPDGRV
-1327 AWSAAHSVWGRV
+1327 AWSAAHSAWGRV
-1339 VEVWRDPA
+1339 VEVIRDPA
-1347 AQHARPVESPFR
+1347 AQHERPVESPFR

-1378 FDQEVGRW
+1378 FDPEVGRW

-1394 HGGARLFAFDGCPTM
+1394 RGDRDSQQYGGSPTIG
-1409 EVDPW
+1409 VDPW
-1414 GLKTGGAKGRASA
+1414 GLQCKKKQGGEFLSPDEFEDLVQATFGGQKGRLPLSNP
-1427 GDESELFYRTMSKEH
+1427 R
-1442 YETLKA
+1442 
-1448 TGRMP
+1448 
-1453 GTTET
+1453 
-1458 TISPTQSFS
+1458 
-1467 ESYNGVLV
+1467 
-1475 EFKMKP
+1475 
-1481 GTRAALE
+1481 
-1488 AIGVRDVSALT
+1488 
-1499 TEAYPDMPI
+1499 
-1508 GEKGWGKKHA
+1508 
-1518 RFKGEGKQ
+1518 
-1526 INIALGTGKALDI
+1526 GTGVTDAEIDLISGDTLTQIKRITSPSAEFGGKMRKQFEMTVDAAQLSGRSKI
-1539 FNDNIQGF
+1539 RYVVSSEAPESFIQAIRSMPLPKGMQLTI
-1547 DCVGE
+1547 EQLPATR